1 MKTCLPCR
9 RSFMTWSAF
18 GKHMTREHRI
28 NRDQF
33 WRRANQIGD
42 APCVAVR
49 SESGSFFLMVQ
60 GVLL

>member
-1 MKTCLPCR
+1 
-9 RSFMTWSAF
+9 MTWTAF
-18 GKHMTREHRI
+18 GRHMHQAHGI

-49 SESGSFFLMVQ
+49 SESGGFFLMVQ
-60 GVLL
+60 GALAL

>member
-1 MKTCLPCR
+1 
-9 RSFMTWSAF
+9 MTWTAF
-18 GKHMTREHRI
+18 GRHMAREHGI

-49 SESGSFFLMVQ
+49 AESGGFFLMVQ
-60 GVLL
+60 GALAL